1 MNLYSKMLKQLEK
14 DGIAVIKVE
23 DVQEEKY
30 LDFVADYATGVYFL
44 KIKKF
49 GDTYVHN
56 LFDRVYTE
64 DELLDFIEYLDDT
77 RNISLC

>member
-1 MNLYSKMLKQLEK
+1 MNLYSKMLEQLKK

-23 DVQEEKY
+23 DVHEEKY

-49 GDTYVHN
+49 GDTYSHN

-64 DELLDFIEYLDDT
+64 DELLDFVEYLDDT

>member
-30 LDFVADYATGVYFL
+30 LDFVADHATGVYFL
-44 KIKKF
+44 KIKKL
-49 GDTYVHN
+49 GDTYAHN
-56 LFDRVYTE
+56 LFNRVYTE
-64 DELLDFIEYLDDT
+64 DELLDFVEYLDDT
-77 RNISLC
+77 RNIRLE